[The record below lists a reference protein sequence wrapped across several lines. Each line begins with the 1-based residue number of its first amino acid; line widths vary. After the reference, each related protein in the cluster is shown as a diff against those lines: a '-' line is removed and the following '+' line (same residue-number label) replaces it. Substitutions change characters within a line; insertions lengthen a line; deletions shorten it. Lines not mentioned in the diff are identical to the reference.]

1 MRVVLATTN
10 TGKIFELTRALSSL
24 GIQTQGLD
32 DLAGNDEVETGSTFE
47 ENALL
52 KARHYHGLSGLITIA
67 DDSGL
72 EVQALGG
79 APGVRS
85 ARYAGPNATDSE
97 RTRRLLQEMRKREV
111 SDRAARFVCAA
122 AIAWNEG
129 ERVFVGTVDGVILN
143 EPRGKC
149 GFGYDPV
156 FYYPPIR
163 KTFAELEP
171 DEKWE
176 VSHRGKAFRLLADW
190 LARTKLLVD
199 TAGYGD
205 RITVPAQSVDCT

>member
-1 MRVVLATTN
+1 MLATTN
-10 TGKIFELTRALSSL
+10 SGKISELTRALSSQ
-24 GIQTQGLD
+24 GIEIRGLEE
-32 DLAGNDEVETGSTFE
+32 LASNEDIETGSTFE

-52 KARHYHGLSGLITIA
+52 KARYYHRRSGLITIA

-79 APGVRS
+79 SPGVRS
-85 ARYAGPNATDSE
+85 ARYARPNATDSE
-97 RTRRLLQEMRKREV
+97 RTALLLQEMQRREV
-111 SDRAARFVCAA
+111 KDRAARFVCAA
-122 AIAWNEG
+122 AIAWEKG

-143 EPRGKC
+143 EPRGTA

-156 FYYPPIR
+156 FFYTPLG
-163 KTFAELEP
+163 KTLAEL
-171 DEKWE
+171 DADQKWE
-176 VSHRGKAFRLLADW
+176 VSHRGKAFRLLTDW
-190 LARTKLLVD
+190 LANTKPLVD